1 MIRICDY
8 VRIRARY
15 VGQNLGANVLHSAFT
30 GQSSESP
37 SIMTT
42 EVRSHIVE

>member
-1 MIRICDY
+1 MIRICGY

-30 GQSSESP
+30 GLHVATRAVSRVSRP
-37 SIMTT
+37 
-42 EVRSHIVE
+42 V